1 MGTHPIFESDFDCLT
16 ETRMLEME
24 RIRVRILHENKPYD
38 GVFNQ
43 SDDMILLSLFMRVIT
58 GQTPSLPSGTFD
70 QAGVKPDF
78 YLINSTAESWP
89 LKKWS
94 ALPDC
99 IRQVCVSRDKSA
111 NHEPDRE
118 GDAKAN
124 GEPATEVKPP
134 VKIVEEEKV
143 ALLEEQEE
151 EKVEEIP
158 KPDVPAENES
168 NEATVESK
176 PDLVEEKLVEET
188 PVVKVEP
195 ELEQKQVEPEP
206 ETVKEETPAPEEVKQ
221 EPVPEPE
228 PEKIPEPT
236 PEPVK
241 EETPVP
247 AEPTPE
253 PVKAEEPAPEP
264 VMEET
269 PAPAAAA
276 PAPAAPKPAQSSNNK
291 KKGGKRQKEEVKN
304 YTKNEKQSS
313 HNLILN
319 CFPLLAINSL

>member
-43 SDDMILLSLFMRVIT
+43 NDDMILLSLFMRVIT

-99 IRQVCVSRDKSA
+99 IRQVCVSRDKST

-124 GEPATEVKPP
+124 GEPAAEVKPP

-158 KPDVPAENES
+158 EPDVPAENES
-168 NEATVESK
+168 NEVTVEATVESK
-176 PDLVEEKLVEET
+176 PDLVEEKPVEET

-206 ETVKEETPAPEEVKQ
+206 EPVKEETPAPEEVKQ

-241 EETPVP
+241 EETPAP

-264 VMEET
+264 VKEET
-269 PAPAAAA
+269 SAPAAAA
-276 PAPAAPKPAQSSNNK
+276 PAPAAPNP
-291 KKGGKRQKEEVKN
+291 
-304 YTKNEKQSS
+304 
-313 HNLILN
+313 
-319 CFPLLAINSL
+319 

>member
-1 MGTHPIFESDFDCLT
+1 
-16 ETRMLEME
+16 
-24 RIRVRILHENKPYD
+24 
-38 GVFNQ
+38 
-43 SDDMILLSLFMRVIT
+43 MRVIT

-99 IRQVCVSRDKSA
+99 IRQVCVSRDKST

-124 GEPATEVKPP
+124 GEPASEVKPP

-158 KPDVPAENES
+158 EPEVPAENES
-168 NEATVESK
+168 NEVTVEATVESK
-176 PDLVEEKLVEET
+176 PDLVEEKPVEET
-188 PVVKVEP
+188 TPEVKVEAEP
-195 ELEQKQVEPEP
+195 EQKPVVPEPEP
-206 ETVKEETPAPEEVKQ
+206 VKEETPAPEEVKE

-228 PEKIPEPT
+228 PEKPLSRHQSLLRRRSPRPSRLRKKLRHQLLQLQPPQSQLKLQIT
-236 PEPVK
+236 RRKV
-241 EETPVP
+241 ETR
-247 AEPTPE
+247 
-253 PVKAEEPAPEP
+253 
-264 VMEET
+264 
-269 PAPAAAA
+269 
-276 PAPAAPKPAQSSNNK
+276 
-291 KKGGKRQKEEVKN
+291 KRAKRRSKRN
-304 YTKNEKQSS
+304 KNEKQSS
-313 HNLILN
+313 HNLILLTV
-319 CFPLLAINSL
+319 FHFL